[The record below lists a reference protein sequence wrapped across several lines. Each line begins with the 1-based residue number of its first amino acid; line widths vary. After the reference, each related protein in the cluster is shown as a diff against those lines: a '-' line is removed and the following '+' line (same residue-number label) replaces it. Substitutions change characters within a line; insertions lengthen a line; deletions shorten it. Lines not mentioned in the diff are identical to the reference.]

1 MSPELGDGS
10 AFTVFMFFFF
20 FQDAE
25 CFAGGIGAVNI
36 FGVENIAELITPE
49 TNGTSSLIVTPFT
62 GIRTENLESIIFFVG
77 FVARCIDV
85 PSAD

>member
-25 CFAGGIGAVNI
+25 GFAGGIGAVNI
-36 FGVENIAELITPE
+36 FGVENIAELITFKAA
-49 TNGTSSLIVTPFT
+49 GS
-62 GIRTENLESIIFFVG
+62 G
-77 FVARCIDV
+77 A
-85 PSAD
+85 